1 MPPPSPRSS
10 AHLWGHVGGTWCRV
24 PMRTMGSCT
33 HETKWVGE
41 RIPPLTLFSDT
52 VAGLLKWLKC
62 RSTPPP
68 PIIHFRSPLQELL
81 ETHYKKLGDFRQPEA
96 NENKE
101 KTAKSSLFLA
111 VMGYFRWQWA
121 AENILPKIRS
131 IFNAFRIKYCHSRWV
146 FMAAKYIIIFCG
158 LHWLS
163 R

>member
-1 MPPPSPRSS
+1 
-10 AHLWGHVGGTWCRV
+10 
-24 PMRTMGSCT
+24 
-33 HETKWVGE
+33 
-41 RIPPLTLFSDT
+41 
-52 VAGLLKWLKC
+52 
-62 RSTPPP
+62 
-68 PIIHFRSPLQELL
+68 
-81 ETHYKKLGDFRQPEA
+81 LGDFRQPEA

-163 R
+163 RWKFLSSQNYPDHISPVSVALAAKNTLAAKIFSGLFSAATEKAPKLTTT